1 MAASPGMSV
10 GVVPD
15 ALRLFSQ
22 SHPSVHVTVQIND
35 TSTITKWTA
44 AGYCDF
50 ALSSFVP
57 DPHPVERLLLHRGRA
72 VCLLPEG
79 HRLAGKRMIRSSDLA
94 GKSFISLTPKR
105 PGYAVDRR
113 VQARLAQRRHR
124 NHPRSDC
131 VNDGLTRSGGQCD
144 GSASISR
151 TWAAGRGGAPVRS
164 AVVL

>member
-1 MAASPGMSV
+1 MIDGADNRLAASPGMSV

-79 HRLAGKRMIRSSDLA
+79 HRLAGKRKIRSSDLA
-94 GKSFISLTPKR
+94 GESFISLTPTT
-105 PGYAVDRR
+105 
-113 VQARLAQRRHR
+113 RL
-124 NHPRSDC
+124 RS
-131 VNDGLTRSGGQCD
+131 
-144 GSASISR
+144 
-151 TWAAGRGGAPVRS
+151 
-164 AVVL
+164 